1 MAARTFVFVSRRLQP
16 AVFAFLCLALAQL
29 GMALVDYQ
37 AQNSGSASAA
47 VARVHIDRD

>member
-29 GMALVDYQ
+29 GLALFDYQ
-37 AQNSGSASAA
+37 AQQPSAA
-47 VARVHIDRD
+47 VARVHIDRN

>member
-29 GMALVDYQ
+29 GLALLDYQ
-37 AQNSGSASAA
+37 AQPASA
-47 VARVHIDRD
+47 VAHVHIDRD

>member
-1 MAARTFVFVSRRLQP
+1 MAAKAFVFVSRRLQP

-29 GMALVDYQ
+29 GLALLDYQ
-37 AQNSGSASAA
+37 AQPTAA

>member
-1 MAARTFVFVSRRLQP
+1 MAAKTFVFVSRRLQP

-37 AQNSGSASAA
+37 AQPATA
-47 VARVHIDRD
+47 VARVHIERN